1 MISTEQWAT
10 IRDLVDSIVRDPA
23 DHLDTKLATITGRP
37 RTPEQDAA

>member
-23 DHLDTKLATITGRP
+23 DHLATITGRP